1 MSKTQTADKTVESSL
16 AATTVLIPAAGPVP
30 EGVLG
35 LANISCPAMIPVAGR

>member
-1 MSKTQTADKTVESSL
+1 MSGDKDKIAD
-16 AATTVLIPAAGPVP
+16 TTVLIPAAGPVP